1 MRSPKNLI
9 QLLNW
14 TSSVQSIMGATD
26 SFRDINLFC
35 LSLIFLQN
43 PAA

>member
-14 TSSVQSIMGATD
+14 TSSVQSIIEATD
-26 SFRDINLFC
+26 SFLEIN
-35 LSLIFLQN
+35 
-43 PAA
+43 

>member
-14 TSSVQSIMGATD
+14 TSSVQSIIEAAD
-26 SFRDINLFC
+26 SFLEIN
-35 LSLIFLQN
+35 
-43 PAA
+43 